1 MPISWQPSD
10 IGADPA
16 DYAEGEVPVR
26 DASGLFVPGAGA
38 DLSDA
43 APEQTGTPAP
53 GTSVESSRADHVH
66 GLGVLAVLTVLTF
79 RSPDGS
85 LWTFTVDNTGSLTG
99 TALTARV
106 TTGGDPR
113 VTTSGDV
120 RVPAGV

>member
-1 MPISWQPSD
+1 MPLNFQPSD

-53 GTSVESSRADHVH
+53 GTSAESSRADHVH
-66 GLGVLAVLTVLTF
+66 GLGVLDAF
-79 RSPDGS
+79 EMRSPDGT
-85 LWTFTVDNTGSLTG
+85 LFVFTVDNAGALTTTG
-99 TALTARV
+99 TEVDVRA
-106 TTGGDPR
+106 TTGGDVR
-113 VTTSGDV
+113 FTTSGDR